1 MYFRNNFF
9 FLSNMYHYEIINNH
23 IVVNIDGQKYLIDTG
38 SPISFHINPSIRSL
52 TIDGISYPLQA
63 KPAMFNVPLAFE
75 CIGNEIDGFIGL
87 DIITKTSLSLLSN
100 QVMEFKAVNEEGI
113 RIPLLDTYPFL
124 TLKVSTENYVGRMII
139 DTGAKFAYGIDAL
152 FINKQPLKEV
162 NDYNPTLGSLKS
174 NLYKINLTLFGKEP
188 FEVNVAQNDRVS
200 SLLSNMHSLLISNLL
215 PFYKEFCIIDMNKK
229 EVIIK

>member
-75 CIGNEIDGFIGL
+75 CIGNEIDGF
-87 DIITKTSLSLLSN
+87 SRER
-100 QVMEFKAVNEEGI
+100 QV
-113 RIPLLDTYPFL
+113 
-124 TLKVSTENYVGRMII
+124 
-139 DTGAKFAYGIDAL
+139 
-152 FINKQPLKEV
+152 
-162 NDYNPTLGSLKS
+162 
-174 NLYKINLTLFGKEP
+174 
-188 FEVNVAQNDRVS
+188 FEVCMPLGTLVELSDPAVTVNVDVS
-200 SLLSNMHSLLISNLL
+200 
-215 PFYKEFCIIDMNKK
+215 C
-229 EVIIK
+229 